1 MGEVCNNGAQAD
13 LTEMPMTSANA
24 KRPFAWLRL
33 LKPKGQ
39 GANISV
45 LFMVTGLI
53 ITGLFV
59 LIALLAPLLQS
70 WGILQDP
77 TAALQNP
84 VHQPPSAAHWLGTT
98 RQGYDV
104 LSRVLFGSRA
114 AWQVVLLATAMSV
127 FIGVPIGMVSG
138 YLGGKLDRALLFF
151 MDTIY
156 TLPGLLLSV
165 TLAFVVGR
173 GVINAAIALSIAYI
187 PQYYRVVRNH
197 TVSVKTELFIEAA
210 QAMGAS
216 TWVVLSRYL
225 FLNVVQSIPVLFT
238 LNAADAILIL
248 GGLGFL
254 GLGLPEQTPEW
265 GADIRQALDAL
276 PTGIWWTALFPGMA
290 LTLMVTGLSL
300 VGEGLN
306 ELVNPLLRRENWQ

>member
-1 MGEVCNNGAQAD
+1 MSSGYILKGPAA
-13 LTEMPMTSANA
+13 LI
-24 KRPFAWLRL
+24 RL
-33 LKPKGQ
+33 LKPKGHPT
-39 GANISV
+39 NISV
-45 LFMVTGLI
+45 LFMMVGLV
-53 ITGLFV
+53 ITGACI
-59 LIALLAPLLQS
+59 LIAVLAPALQS

-84 VHQPPSAAHWLGTT
+84 IHQPPSPGHWLGTT
-98 RQGYDV
+98 RQGYDI
-104 LSRVLFGSRA
+104 LARVLFGTRA

-127 FIGVPIGMVSG
+127 AVGVPLGMLSG
-138 YLGGKLDRALLFF
+138 YLGGRLDRVLLFF

-173 GVINAAIALSIAYI
+173 GVVNAAIALSIAYI

-197 TVSVKTELFIEAA
+197 TVSVKTELFVEAA

-238 LNAADAILIL
+238 LNAADAILVL

-276 PTGIWWTALFPGMA
+276 PTGIWWTALFPGLA
-290 LTLMVTGLSL
+290 LTFMVTGLSL